1 MLCNCAS
8 FFPIPFAVLL
18 LSPRLPRESLSHVER
33 ISDRPW
39 PGKRFRSRPEPDS
52 CMEHITNTTIC
63 HIKTRALS
71 FAKVRSPE
79 SDGSKTSSTLQLAP
93 GGGGLVVGWVQK
105 GRCDTSRLWRT
116 WRKKYVHNGNEH
128 TLTWKAVLVRQ
139 WPCLLICPDQLW
151 SVEVDWSRK
160 SWSLKSIRSLYTAVA
175 VIPTGKLRIYI
186 RYRTEYFTH
195 CAI

>member
-1 MLCNCAS
+1 MVISITSHSSGPDASSEHSIAQGGRQQTESRIRPMLCNCAS

-93 GGGGLVVGWVQK
+93 GGGGLVVG
-105 GRCDTSRLWRT
+105 
-116 WRKKYVHNGNEH
+116 
-128 TLTWKAVLVRQ
+128 
-139 WPCLLICPDQLW
+139 
-151 SVEVDWSRK
+151 
-160 SWSLKSIRSLYTAVA
+160 
-175 VIPTGKLRIYI
+175 
-186 RYRTEYFTH
+186 
-195 CAI
+195 